1 MKHFLRN
8 QRIVLNIALSAW
20 CVGSFPGLLFSQAT
34 VFPKDY
40 QLYPRNLTTNLAT
53 VRVQGT
59 INQSSGYTQVRLKRY
74 RDGSF
79 QNTTTVNL
87 QYNNGVAAFDF
98 TNEIPAE
105 LNNYRFSLYGYK
117 SFTETLLQT
126 ANNVVAG
133 DAYIIQGQSN
143 AVANLRGSYSS
154 ANNADDPNN
163 APNRSFVRVYG
174 SGSTSGSYSKAWFI
188 GKGNVWYDVD
198 GQTGQWGMRLA
209 SDLATSRRI
218 PICIIN
224 GGNPGQRITYF
235 QRNDGNPGDPSTN
248 YGRVLNRIR
257 EAGLQNNIRA
267 IIWHQGE
274 SDIQGSLSPVQLS
287 TDQYKSY
294 FHNLM
299 NDWKSDFPS
308 LNKFYLFQI
317 RYGCGMSSAD
327 NCLKI
332 QEAQRQLDKE
342 SSEVVTLGTS
352 NSSQLFDGGSI
363 RYCHYNFYD
372 GYKNFGDWVSLVI
385 RRDLYGESGLPATI
399 ESPEPQSATFSVVSP
414 GGVASQVSLALKDQG
429 SAFTISGDLSGLI
442 RLNGGSYAINSVS
455 LSGNNLLVNFTR
467 GSGVTTNP
475 TSISYRGHDQVAS
488 PQVVNSG
495 GLGLIN
501 FDFIPI
507 DAGSTPPPP
516 PTGNCTDLNEPNN
529 SFQQTKTLNHNTDYT
544 GSIAS
549 VSDEDWFSF
558 RTWAPYKNVK
568 ISLWN
573 MPEDYD
579 MYLYDQNGVLLTSAT
594 GTGTS
599 EALIYNNGPDNF
611 NYRLKIISKDGR
623 FNPDVCYSLRLQAS
637 AYMWPLNSPPYASTL
652 NKSIVIA
659 KEVKNKM
666 EKFMSTTLKVFPNP
680 AREKLHINYHAKDKC
695 NTEFRITD
703 ITGKEMIYRKVKSDA
718 GNNQYKIDISK
729 LGPGTYML
737 QMRTD
742 YSFENCKIIVLK

>member
-20 CVGSFPGLLFSQAT
+20 CVGSLPGFVYSQST

-40 QLYPRNLTTNLAT
+40 QLYPRDLAT
-53 VRVQGT
+53 NTATIRVQGT
-59 INQSSGYTQVRLKRY
+59 INQSTGYSQVRLKRY
-74 RDGSF
+74 RNGSL
-79 QNTTTVNL
+79 QNTLYINL
-87 QYNNGVAAFDF
+87 DYVNGVAAYDI
-98 TNEIPAE
+98 TDEIPAE
-105 LNNYRFSLYGYK
+105 LINYRFSLYGYK
-117 SFTETLLQT
+117 SLNETLLQT

-133 DAYIIQGQSN
+133 DAYIVQGQSN
-143 AVANLRGSYSS
+143 AVANMRGTYST
-154 ANNADDPNN
+154 ANNADDPSN
-163 APNRSFVRVYG
+163 APYRGFVRVYG
-174 SGSTSGSYSKAWFI
+174 NGSTTSNYTKGWFL
-188 GKGNVWYDVD
+188 GRGNVWYDTD
-198 GQTGQWGMRLA
+198 GQTGQWAMRFA
-209 SDLATSRRI
+209 SDLAGATNV

-224 GGNPGQRITYF
+224 GANPSQRITYF
-235 QRNDGNPGDPSTN
+235 LRNDGNRTDASTN
-248 YGRVLNRIR
+248 YGRVFNRIR
-257 EAGLQNNIRA
+257 EAGLQNNIRGVL
-267 IIWHQGE
+267 WFQGE
-274 SDIQGSLSPVQLS
+274 SDIQGSLSSVQLS
-287 TDQYKSY
+287 TDQYKNY
-294 FHNLM
+294 FHDLM
-299 NDWKSDFPS
+299 NDWKSDYPGLS
-308 LNKFYLFQI
+308 KFYIFQI
-317 RYGCGMSSAD
+317 RYGCGMSSPD

-342 SSEVVTLGTS
+342 SSEVLTLGTS
-352 NSSQLFDGGSI
+352 NSSQLRDGGSI
-363 RYCHYNFYD
+363 NYCHYNFYD
-372 GYKNFGDWVSLVI
+372 GYKDMGDWLARVV
-385 RRDLYGESGLPATI
+385 RRDLYGQSGQPATI
-399 ESPEPQSATFSVVSP
+399 ESPEPQSATFSIVSS

-429 SAFTISGDLSGLI
+429 SALTLSGNLSSQI

-455 LSGNNLLVNFTR
+455 LSGNNLLINFSR

-488 PQVVNSG
+488 PELVNSAG
-495 GLGLIN
+495 MGLIY
-501 FDFIPI
+501 FDFFPI

-549 VSDEDWFSF
+549 ASDEDWFSF

-666 EKFMSTTLKVFPNP
+666 EKFPSTTLKVFPNP
-680 AREKLHINYHAKDKC
+680 AHEKLHINYHAKDKC